1 MDQDYESRL
10 LRQIN
15 IQNDNSG
22 SPVRVT
28 EVMRS
33 LTPTNSPLS
42 SPSKHGDRFIPS
54 RAGANWSV
62 NFHRINENEK
72 SQNQNRKTKDGT
84 SDNSKG
90 DVGPRVSDRS
100 DGVLTPASSRLS
112 LCAADGLAYS
122 ALLKNE
128 LLGAGIEKVQD
139 PQTEDRRLQPST
151 PEKRR
156 LFSYSLSAKR
166 SLPDDG
172 NSVSPY
178 SLSPVSSNSQKLL
191 RSPRKPT
198 RKISKIPF
206 KVLDAPEL
214 QDDFYLNLVDW
225 SSLNV
230 LSVGLGTCVYLWS
243 ACTSQVCVYLI
254 NAGVCL
260 VAQVTRLCDLS
271 VEGDSVTSVGWS
283 ERGNLV
289 AVGTHKGLVQIWD
302 AAAGKKLSVLEGHT
316 ARVGALAWNVDQLSS
331 GSRDRLILQRDIR
344 APPLQS
350 ERRLQGHRQEVC
362 GLKWS
367 TDHQLLASGGNDNKL
382 LVWNHSSVLPMQQ
395 YTEHLAAVKAIAWSP
410 HQHGLLASG
419 GGTADRCIRFWNT
432 LTGQPLQCTD
442 TGSQVCNLAWSKH
455 TNELVSTHGYSQ
467 NQILVW
473 KYPSLTQVAKL
484 TGHSY
489 RVLYLAMSPDGEA
502 IVTGAGDET
511 LRFWNVFS
519 KMRSTKVKRRIKH

>member
-1 MDQDYESRL
+1 MDQDYERRL
-10 LRQIN
+10 LRQIV
-15 IQNDNSG
+15 IQNENTMPCVTEMRRTLTPAN
-22 SPVRVT
+22 SPV
-28 EVMRS
+28 
-33 LTPTNSPLS
+33 S

-72 SQNQNRKTKDGT
+72 SPSQNRKAKDAT
-84 SDNSKG
+84 SDNGK
-90 DVGPRVSDRS
+90 
-100 DGVLTPASSRLS
+100 
-112 LCAADGLAYS
+112 DGLAYS

-151 PEKRR
+151 PEKKG
-156 LFSYSLSAKR
+156 LF
-166 SLPDDG
+166 
-172 NSVSPY
+172 
-178 SLSPVSSNSQKLL
+178 
-191 RSPRKPT
+191 T
-198 RKISKIPF
+198 
-206 KVLDAPEL
+206 
-214 QDDFYLNLVDW
+214 
-225 SSLNV
+225 
-230 LSVGLGTCVYLWS
+230 
-243 ACTSQVCVYLI
+243 
-254 NAGVCL
+254 
-260 VAQVTRLCDLS
+260 VTRLCDLS

-289 AVGTHKGLVQIWD
+289 AVGTHKGFVQIWD
-302 AAAGKKLSVLEGHT
+302 AAAGKKLSMLEGHT
-316 ARVGALAWNVDQLSS
+316 ARVGALAWNADQLSS
-331 GSRDRLILQRDIR
+331 GSRDRMILQRDIR
-344 APPLQS
+344 TPPLQS

-382 LVWNHSSVLPMQQ
+382 LVWNHSSLSPVQQ

-432 LTGQPLQCTD
+432 LTGQPLQCID

-455 TNELVSTHGYSQ
+455 ANELVSTHGYSQ

-519 KMRSTKVKRRIKH
+519 KTRSTKESVSVLNLFTRIR